1 MTNTTITVRTN
12 TELKADAQKVLAE
25 LGMDMSTAIN
35 VFLRQVVRRQAIPFE
50 ISQAPV
56 NTVTLGGWEGKIK
69 LSEDF
74 NEPLADFQE
83 YME

>member
-1 MTNTTITVRTN
+1 MTNTTITVRTD
-12 TELKADAQKVLAE
+12 TELKADAQKALAE

-56 NTVTLGGWEGKIK
+56 NTAKLGGWEGKIK
-69 LSEDF
+69 LPEDV
-74 NEPLADFQE
+74 NEPLADFQD

>member
-1 MTNTTITVRTN
+1 MTNTTITVRTD
-12 TELKADAQKVLAE
+12 TELKAEAQKVLAE

-50 ISQAPV
+50 ISQALV
-56 NTVTLGGWEGKIK
+56 NTVKLGGWEGKIK

-74 NEPLADFQE
+74 NDPLADFHG

>member
-1 MTNTTITVRTN
+1 MTNTTITVRTD
-12 TELKADAQKVLAE
+12 TKLKADAQQILAS

-50 ISQAPV
+50 ISQAPI
-56 NTVTLGGWEGKIK
+56 NTVKLGGWEGKIK
-69 LSEDF
+69 LSDNF
-74 NEPLADFQE
+74 NEPLTDFQD